1 MKRLQFC
8 LVVFALLALTFS
20 APAWAQ
26 SSSTGTVSGSVTD
39 QTGAVVAGATVSL
52 TDVSTNIP
60 RSTTTNSKGSYIFVD
75 VTPGTYNVA
84 ISKAGFETTKTER
97 QVVNVGTLL
106 TLNLSLRLGRATEV
120 VEVTAVGNELQTMN
134 ATVGNTVTSVAIDTL
149 PSLGRDVSTLV
160 TLQPGVGTD
169 GSVAG
174 AYQDQNYFSLDGGNN
189 TNDLDGPGSIYTPSM
204 TVGDPTGGVAGQYFG
219 VSGASGVVPTPQDSV
234 E

>member
-84 ISKAGFETTKTER
+84 ISKA
-97 QVVNVGTLL
+97 
-106 TLNLSLRLGRATEV
+106 
-120 VEVTAVGNELQTMN
+120 
-134 ATVGNTVTSVAIDTL
+134 
-149 PSLGRDVSTLV
+149 
-160 TLQPGVGTD
+160 
-169 GSVAG
+169 
-174 AYQDQNYFSLDGGNN
+174 
-189 TNDLDGPGSIYTPSM
+189 
-204 TVGDPTGGVAGQYFG
+204 
-219 VSGASGVVPTPQDSV
+219 
-234 E
+234 